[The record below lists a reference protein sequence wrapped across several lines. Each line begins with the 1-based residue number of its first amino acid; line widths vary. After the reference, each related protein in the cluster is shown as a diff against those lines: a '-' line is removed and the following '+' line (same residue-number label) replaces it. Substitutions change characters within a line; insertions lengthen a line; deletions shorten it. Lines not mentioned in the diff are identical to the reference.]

1 MTTRHAPWTLGLSSA
16 ALLAFLIWAHYG
28 RLDVVSNA
36 VGEVVPGSEVKSIQH
51 LEGGIV
57 RRILVRERDTVEPGQ
72 PMLELDPTRARA
84 ELNEIEL
91 RIAALR
97 VDRARLRAEVDHAPA
112 PDFEAQL
119 EADHFDKV
127 EAARALFRD
136 RRARLAQQVAVQ
148 ERLIAQREAEQ
159 VEVQARMRSARKVR
173 AYLAEQIGISEALL
187 KRDITNRMTHLGLL
201 REHTEI
207 SGRIDEDVAH
217 LRRNEAALEEARLRL
232 EGIGTE
238 FVEAARTELHVV
250 QRDLDELG
258 ERSRT
263 FADTLG
269 RQVVR
274 APVAGII
281 KTLSVTTVGGVL
293 QPGETVAEIVP
304 GDDRLMINARLPVQD
319 IGFVRAGQSVQID
332 LMSADAA
339 RFDHLRGAVE
349 GISPDTLLDPDGN
362 PYYKVRV
369 RPEREYFEAP
379 GLRYRL
385 YPGMQVATSILIGE
399 RSVLDYLLDPFI
411 QSMGMAMRER

>member
-1 MTTRHAPWTLGLSSA
+1 MSPRHAPWTLGLSSA
-16 ALLAFLIWAHYG
+16 ALVAFVLWAHFG

-36 VGEVVPGSEVKSIQH
+36 IGEVVPGSQVKTVQH

-57 RRILVRERDTVEPGQ
+57 RKILVRERESVVADQ

-84 ELNEIEL
+84 ELTEISL
-91 RIAALR
+91 RIIALR
-97 VDRARLRAEVDHAPA
+97 VDKARLLAEVGNAPE
-112 PDFEAQL
+112 PV
-119 EADHFDKV
+119 FDERLSKTYPEKV
-127 EAARALFRD
+127 EAARDLFND
-136 RRARLAQQVAVQ
+136 RRARLDQQVEVQ
-148 ERLIAQREAEQ
+148 KRLVAQREAEQ
-159 VEVQARMRSARKVR
+159 IEIQARLRSARKVR
-173 AYLAEQIGISEALL
+173 GYLAEQIGISEALL

-232 EGIGTE
+232 SGIRAE
-238 FVEAARTELHVV
+238 FVEAARTELHSV
-250 QRDLDELG
+250 QRDLDELI
-258 ERSRT
+258 ERART
-263 FADTLG
+263 YADTLG

-281 KTLSVTTVGGVL
+281 KTLSVNTVGGVL
-293 QPGETVAEIVP
+293 KPGETVAEIVP

-319 IGFVRAGQSVQID
+319 IGFVRAGQSVRID

-339 RFDHLRGAVE
+339 RFDHLVGEVE

-369 RPEREYFEAP
+369 RPEQEYFEAP

-385 YPGMQVATSILIGE
+385 YPGMQVGASILIGE
-399 RSVLDYLLDPFI
+399 RSVLNYLLDPFI